1 MELGKVRS
9 SITDKRNYWGG
20 STKVKPSETMAESH
34 GRLFAIARNGIIVTE
49 EELYNAIS
57 ILLEIT
63 DSNVNV
69 FKVINNIKAEIEQ
82 PDN

>member
-1 MELGKVRS
+1 
-9 SITDKRNYWGG
+9 
-20 STKVKPSETMAESH
+20 MAESH